1 MIAYGNTIPVVALVR
16 SGVIKKAESIVVLM
30 LVLSN
35 SFELKSEE
43 NLIMQV
49 TAKVD
54 LGEDLGQ
61 NFGSIFCCVLT
72 PYSPLCAIQKVHDPR
87 PPRTGSEG
95 K

>member
-1 MIAYGNTIPVVALVR
+1 MGIAISTGKAERKDEMIAYGDTIPVVALVR

-54 LGEDLGQ
+54 LGEDLA
-61 NFGSIFCCVLT
+61 IRD
-72 PYSPLCAIQKVHDPR
+72 CA
-87 PPRTGSEG
+87 
-95 K
+95 